1 MGVGILGVLA
11 FIAAL
16 LASVMVH
23 EFGHYITA
31 KRYGMRVTEFFLGFG
46 TRIWSRT
53 RGETEFGLKAIPAG
67 GYCKISGMSPREEL
81 PDDVKPRAF
90 YLATVPKKL
99 VVLGAGSFLH
109 FILGILLLFTLFA
122 GVGTSQI
129 LPTVSEVVA
138 CVPTGSECTATDPI
152 SPAKSVGIEKGD
164 RIIGING
171 EKKVWKEITPILR
184 GSANKEITLMV
195 IRDSQE
201 ISIPVTLASR
211 SVDGEIRGFLGIIND
226 FGLVRENPITAF
238 SSSISATGSIVQG
251 SLKALIGLPAQI
263 PALIRQTFLG
273 EERTSD
279 GLVGIVGVARASGET
294 ASSGNLTTS
303 EKFATFLL
311 IVASLNIFVGIFN
324 LLPILPLDGGHMAVA
339 IYEGARRSFAQRRGK
354 PDPGPV
360 DVEKLTPITMIV
372 FVALTFLTLLLL
384 FADIFNPINL
394 NL

>member
-1 MGVGILGVLA
+1 MGILGVLA
-11 FIAAL
+11 FIVAL
-16 LASVMVH
+16 LGSVMVH

-46 TRIWSRT
+46 TRIWSTT

-109 FILGILLLFTLFA
+109 FVLGILLLFTLFA
-122 GVGTSQI
+122 GIGTSQI
-129 LPTVSEVVA
+129 LPTVSQVVA
-138 CVPTGSECTATDPI
+138 CVPSGNECTASDRI
-152 SPAKSVGIEKGD
+152 SPAKSIGIQKGD

-171 EKKVWKEITPILR
+171 EKKEWKEITPVLR
-184 GSANKEITLMV
+184 SSANKEV
-195 IRDSQE
+195 ILLIDRNGQE
-201 ISIPVTLASR
+201 LTIPTTLASR
-211 SVDGEIRGFLGIIND
+211 TVDGEVRGFLGIINE
-226 FGLVRENPITAF
+226 FGLVRQNPVSAI
-238 SSSISATGSIVQG
+238 SSSLSATGSIVQG
-251 SLKALIGLPAQI
+251 SLKALVGLPAQI

-273 EERTSD
+273 EERTAD

-294 ASSGNLTTS
+294 VSSGNLTTG
-303 EKFATFLL
+303 EKVATFIL

-339 IYEGARRSFAQRRGK
+339 LYEGARRSSAKRRGK
-354 PDPGPV
+354 SDPGPV

-372 FVALTFLTLLLL
+372 FVTLAFLTLLLL

>member
-1 MGVGILGVLA
+1 MGILGVIA
-11 FIAAL
+11 FVVAL

-46 TRIWSRT
+46 SRIWSIR

-81 PDDVKPRAF
+81 ADDVKPRAF

-109 FILGILLLFTLFA
+109 FLLGILLLFTLFA

-129 LPTVSEVVA
+129 LPTVSQVVD
-138 CVPTGSECTATDPI
+138 CVPTESECSSTDPI

-171 EKKVWKEITPILR
+171 EKRDWSDITPILR
-184 GSANKEITLMV
+184 NSANKEVTLIV
-195 IRDSQE
+195 IRNNEE
-201 ISIPVTLASR
+201 ISIPVTLAAR
-211 SVDGEIRGFLGIIND
+211 SVDGEIRGFLGIINE
-226 FGLVRENPITAF
+226 FGLVRENPIQALG
-238 SSSISATGSIVQG
+238 SSISTTSSIVQG

-263 PALIRQTFLG
+263 PSLLRQTFLG
-273 EERTSD
+273 EERTAD
-279 GLVGIVGVARASGET
+279 GLVGIVGVARVSGET
-294 ASSGNLTTS
+294 VSSGNLTTG
-303 EKFATFLL
+303 EKFATFIL

-339 IYEGARRSFAQRRGK
+339 IYEGARRASAKRRGK
-354 PDPGPV
+354 SDPGPV

-372 FVALTFLTLLLL
+372 FVALAFLTLLLL

>member
-1 MGVGILGVLA
+1 
-11 FIAAL
+11 
-16 LASVMVH
+16 
-23 EFGHYITA
+23 
-31 KRYGMRVTEFFLGFG
+31 MRVTEFFLGFG
-46 TRIWSRT
+46 TRIWSTT
-53 RGETEFGLKAIPAG
+53 RGETEFGMKAIPAG

-81 PDDVKPRAF
+81 PEDVKPRAF

-109 FILGILLLFTLFA
+109 FVLGILLLFTLFA
-122 GVGTSQI
+122 GIGTSQI
-129 LPTVSEVVA
+129 LPSVSQVVS
-138 CVPTGSECTATDPI
+138 CVPTGSECTSSDPI
-152 SPAKSVGIEKGD
+152 SPAKSVGILKGD

-171 EKKVWKEITPILR
+171 EKKEWKDITPILR
-184 GSANKEITLMV
+184 SSAKKEVVLLV
-195 IRDSQE
+195 ERNNQE

-211 SVDGEIRGFLGIIND
+211 TVDGEERGFLGIINE
-226 FGLVRENPITAF
+226 FGLVRENPIKAMG
-238 SSSISATGSIVQG
+238 SSFAATGSIVQG

-263 PALIRQTFLG
+263 PSLIRQTFLG
-273 EERTSD
+273 EERTAD

-294 ASSGNLTTS
+294 VSSGNLTTG
-303 EKFATFLL
+303 EKFATFIL

-339 IYEGARRSFAQRRGK
+339 LYEGLRRASARRRGK
-354 PDPGPV
+354 ADPGPV

-372 FVALTFLTLLLL
+372 FVALAFLTLLLL

>member
-1 MGVGILGVLA
+1 MGILGVIA
-11 FIAAL
+11 FVVAL

-46 TRIWSRT
+46 SRIWSIGS
-53 RGETEFGLKAIPAG
+53 GETEFGLKAIPAG

-90 YLATVPKKL
+90 YLASVPKKL

-109 FILGILLLFTLFA
+109 FLLGILLLFILFA

-129 LPTVSEVVA
+129 LPTVSQVVP
-138 CVPTGSECTATDPI
+138 CVPKASECSPTDPI
-152 SPAKSVGIEKGD
+152 SPAKSVGIQAGD
-164 RIIGING
+164 QIIGING
-171 EKKVWKEITPILR
+171 AKKDWKDITPILR
-184 GSANKEITLMV
+184 ASSNKEVSLMIIRDGQEITLNV
-195 IRDSQE
+195 
-201 ISIPVTLASR
+201 VLAAR
-211 SVDGEIRGFLGIIND
+211 TVDGEVRGFLGIIND
-226 FGLVRENPITAF
+226 YGLVRENPIKAIGTSF
-238 SSSISATGSIVQG
+238 SVGGSIVQG
-251 SLKALIGLPAQI
+251 SLKALVGLPAQI
-263 PALIRQTFLG
+263 PSLFRQTFLG
-273 EERTSD
+273 EKRSAD

-303 EKFATFLL
+303 EKVATFIL

-339 IYEGARRSFAQRRGK
+339 LFEGARRSSARRRGK

-360 DVEKLTPITMIV
+360 DVEKLTPITMAV
-372 FVALTFLTLLLL
+372 FVALAFLTVLLL

>member
-1 MGVGILGVLA
+1 ML
-11 FIAAL
+11 FR
-16 LASVMVH
+16 S
-23 EFGHYITA
+23 
-31 KRYGMRVTEFFLGFG
+31 EFFLGFG
-46 TRIWSRT
+46 SRIWSIR

-90 YLATVPKKL
+90 YLASVPKKL

-109 FILGILLLFTLFA
+109 FVLGILLLFTLFA

-129 LPTVSEVVA
+129 LPTVSQVVP
-138 CVPTGSECTATDPI
+138 CVPKASECSPTDPI
-152 SPAKSVGIEKGD
+152 SPAKSVGIQAGD
-164 RIIGING
+164 QIIGING
-171 EKKVWKEITPILR
+171 AKKDWKDITPILR
-184 GSANKEITLMV
+184 ASSNKEVSLMIIRDGQEITLNV
-195 IRDSQE
+195 
-201 ISIPVTLASR
+201 VLAAR
-211 SVDGEIRGFLGIIND
+211 TVDGEVRGFLGIIND
-226 FGLVRENPITAF
+226 YGLVRENPIKAIGTSF
-238 SSSISATGSIVQG
+238 SVGGSIVQG
-251 SLKALIGLPAQI
+251 SLKALVGLPAQI
-263 PALIRQTFLG
+263 PSLFRQTFLG
-273 EERTSD
+273 EKRSAD

-303 EKFATFLL
+303 EKVATFIL

-339 IYEGARRSFAQRRGK
+339 LFEGARRSSARRRGK

-360 DVEKLTPITMIV
+360 DVEKLTPITMAV
-372 FVALTFLTLLLL
+372 FVALAFLTVLLL